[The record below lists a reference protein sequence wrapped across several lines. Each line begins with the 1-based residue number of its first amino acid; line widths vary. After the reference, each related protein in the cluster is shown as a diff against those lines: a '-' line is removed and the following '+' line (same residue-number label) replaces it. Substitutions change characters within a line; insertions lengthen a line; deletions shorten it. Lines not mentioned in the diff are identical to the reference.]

1 MRRIEQDA
9 AQIDLPSEVLMENAG
24 LAVAKEMRMWLGGVE
39 QTNILILVGPGNNGG
54 DGLVAARYLHD
65 WGAKVQVYCP
75 RPRSEADPNYQMV
88 LHRGI
93 GSASADQETVLD
105 GMLATS
111 DVIVDSLFGTGRSR
125 PLEGVFKE
133 TLEKVRDSLSIRP
146 KAKLIAIDLPSG
158 LNSDT
163 GEVDSSCVK
172 SNLTITLANPK
183 MGLFRFPG
191 AAMIGNL
198 VVADIGIPSSLSDD
212 ILVELIT
219 AEMVARELP
228 TRPLDANKGTFGRV
242 LVVAGSL
249 HYIGAAYLAC
259 QGAMRVGAGLV
270 TLATAYSLQPILA
283 SKLVETTY
291 APLSEAEN
299 GVIGSQAA
307 KEVHELLPDYD
318 VLLVG
323 CGLGQHPSTQRF
335 IEELMSSIPN
345 TMPVIIDADALNILA
360 KNPRWWKNLS
370 APAILTPHPGEF
382 SRLKGIS
389 VSEVQR
395 DRFNNAQQASFEWQK
410 TVILKGAH
418 TIVADSNG
426 RARVSGATNPC
437 LASAGTGDVLAG
449 AVAGMCAQGLSPF
462 TAASCATYLHAEA
475 GELARQSLGESGM
488 IASDL
493 LPVLPKAIKGVRENY
508 VTCN

>member
-9 AQIDLPSEVLMENAG
+9 AQIDLPSEVLMEKAG
-24 LAVAKEMRMWLGGVE
+24 LAVAKEVRAWLGSVE

-65 WGAKVQVYCP
+65 WGANVQVYSP
-75 RPRSEADPNYQMV
+75 KPRSDADPHYQMV

-93 GSASADQETVLD
+93 ASASADQGIVLE

-111 DVIVDSLFGTGRSR
+111 DVIVDSLFGTGKSR

-133 TLEKVRDSLSIRP
+133 ILEKVRDSISIRP
-146 KAKLIAIDLPSG
+146 KTKLIAIDLPSG

-163 GEVDSSCVK
+163 GEVDASCVR
-172 SNLTITLANPK
+172 SDLTITLANPK

-191 AAMIGNL
+191 AAMIGEL
-198 VVADIGIPSSLSDD
+198 IIADIGIPSRLSDD

-228 TRPLDANKGTFGRV
+228 ARPLDANKGTFGRV

-270 TLATAYSLQPILA
+270 TLATACSLQPILA
-283 SKLVETTY
+283 SKLIETTY
-291 APLSEAEN
+291 APLSEEEK
-299 GVIGSQAA
+299 GVIGPQAT
-307 KEVHELLPDYD
+307 EEIQELLPNYD

-323 CGLGQHPSTQRF
+323 CGLGQHPGTQKF
-335 IEELMSSIPN
+335 IEALISSIPDR
-345 TMPVIIDADALNILA
+345 MPIVLDADALNMLA
-360 KNPRWWKNLS
+360 KNPRWWQELS

-389 VSEVQR
+389 VGEVQR
-395 DRFNNAQQASFEWQK
+395 ARFENAQQASSEWQK
-410 TVILKGAH
+410 VVVLKGAH
-418 TIVADSNG
+418 TVVADSDG
-426 RARVSGATNPC
+426 RTRISGAANPC
-437 LASAGTGDVLAG
+437 LASAGTGDVLSG
-449 AVAGMCAQGLSPF
+449 AVAGMCAQGLTPF
-462 TAASCATYLHAEA
+462 LAASCATYVHAKA
-475 GELARQSLGESGM
+475 GELARQSMGESGM

-493 LPVLPKAIKGVRENY
+493 LPVLPRAIKGIRENY
-508 VTCN
+508 ATCN